1 MGGEEGR
8 HTCVGIAW
16 HLCWHSPEVTLWLT
30 GLKAATNSL
39 LAWLSAADG
48 TKKKNKNY
56 FNLSAKGL
64 DGVTLRAPLSGIF
77 LQRKDVVNQCLEFG
91 KGFAFLRSRLRALC
105 SQAKHRVPR
114 SHSRATI
121 WPSRAV
127 CSCCCLFVCFS
138 WMWKEITTQIP
149 SSHASQTL
157 KAKEWLICIT
167 CTTHIA
173 MNLSDAISP

>member
-1 MGGEEGR
+1 MWVSCD
-8 HTCVGIAW
+8 TCAGIALRW
-16 HLCWHSPEVTLWLT
+16 PCGWLGSKQQLTHSWRDSRRLT
-30 GLKAATNSL
+30 G
-39 LAWLSAADG
+39 
-48 TKKKNKNY
+48 KKNKQNKNY

-127 CSCCCLFVCFS
+127 CSCCCLLVCFS